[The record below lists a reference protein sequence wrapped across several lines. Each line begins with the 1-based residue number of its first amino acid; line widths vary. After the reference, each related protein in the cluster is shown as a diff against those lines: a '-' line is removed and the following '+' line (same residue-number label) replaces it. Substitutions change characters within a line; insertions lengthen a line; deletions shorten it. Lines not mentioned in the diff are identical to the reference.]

1 MSLRVAHEWL
11 AWTIVVTNAIV
22 GSWALAAQWVLW
34 LRRPVL
40 WWCIGVAESL
50 LFAQA
55 VVGVALYNQQ
65 GAVGPRLH
73 MFYGFLTLVA
83 VAVLYGYRS
92 GRADRRWTLYG
103 LGSLFIAALS
113 LQAIANAS

>member
-1 MSLRVAHEWL
+1 M
-11 AWTIVVTNAIV
+11 
-22 GSWALAAQWVLW
+22 
-34 LRRPVL
+34 
-40 WWCIGVAESL
+40 
-50 LFAQA
+50 LFVQA
-55 VVGVALYNQQ
+55 VVGVALYNELGSQ
-65 GAVGPRLH
+65 GPRLH

-92 GRADRRWTLYG
+92 GREERRWTLFG